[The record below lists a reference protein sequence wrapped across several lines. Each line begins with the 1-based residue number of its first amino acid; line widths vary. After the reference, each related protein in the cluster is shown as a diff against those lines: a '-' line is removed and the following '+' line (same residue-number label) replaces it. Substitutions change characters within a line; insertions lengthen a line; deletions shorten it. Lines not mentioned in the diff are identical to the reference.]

1 MPKYLRCRAL
11 KIPFSNIIVIVN
23 VARCRLEKKP
33 FVKLI
38 ASFCIIGLNFQR
50 DFTNDSTT
58 KYIKKKDNSKRTL
71 AFVRGKF

>member
-1 MPKYLRCRAL
+1 M
-11 KIPFSNIIVIVN
+11 IVN

-33 FVKLI
+33 FVRLI
-38 ASFCIIGLNFQR
+38 ASSCIIGLNFQR

-58 KYIKKKDNSKRTL
+58 KYIKNKKDNKRML

>member
-1 MPKYLRCRAL
+1 M
-11 KIPFSNIIVIVN
+11 
-23 VARCRLEKKP
+23 CRLEKKP

-50 DFTNDSTT
+50 DFSNDLTTN
-58 KYIKKKDNSKRTL
+58 YIKKKDNKRML

>member
-1 MPKYLRCRAL
+1 M
-11 KIPFSNIIVIVN
+11 
-23 VARCRLEKKP
+23 EKKP

-50 DFTNDSTT
+50 DFSNDLTTN
-58 KYIKKKDNSKRTL
+58 YIKKKDNKRML

>member
-1 MPKYLRCRAL
+1 MCLNTLDVEPL
-11 KIPFSNIIVIVN
+11 KFLFLVN

-58 KYIKKKDNSKRTL
+58 KYIKKKDNKRML

>member
-1 MPKYLRCRAL
+1 MCLNTLDVEPL
-11 KIPFSNIIVIVN
+11 KFLFLVN

-38 ASFCIIGLNFQR
+38 ASFCIIGLKFQR

-58 KYIKKKDNSKRTL
+58 KYIKKKDNKRML